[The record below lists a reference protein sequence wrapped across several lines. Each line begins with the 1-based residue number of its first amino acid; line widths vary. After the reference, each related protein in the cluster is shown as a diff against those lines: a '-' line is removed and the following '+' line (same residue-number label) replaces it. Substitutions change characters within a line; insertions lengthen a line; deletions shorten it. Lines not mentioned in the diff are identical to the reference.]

1 MLKWTLRVV
10 LLLVVALTLPYW
22 TVVVFGVWGM
32 INPPE
37 QPVIKTPDAT
47 IGILFNKFTG
57 ERSFAAFAVDAD
69 GHWGLTGRGHSAAAA
84 RAAALARCGDP
95 KRPGLTASFQNLPWD
110 ADCDRSGRQGL
121 GKTGGCQHLEQV

>member
-1 MLKWTLRVV
+1 M
-10 LLLVVALTLPYW
+10 
-22 TVVVFGVWGM
+22 VFGVWGM

-69 GHWGLTGRGHSAAAA
+69 GHWGLTGRRHSAAAA
-84 RAAALARCGDP
+84 RAEALARCGDP
-95 KRPGLTASFQNLPWD
+95 KRPGLTASFQAALGIYEVRKTEPLKEAVFFALADDGAWAVQTD
-110 ADCDRSGRQGL
+110 ADGAFLPQWAVLNR
-121 GKTGGCQHLEQV
+121 